1 MAITK
6 KYLEFLGIENPETA
20 EEMAVEIAGLKTIIK
35 SAEKLISEYEQALAI
50 VELKKQEMQENENQ
64 NNLKKGE

>member
-50 VELKKQEMQENENQ
+50 VELKKQEIQEDEN
-64 NNLKKGE
+64 NSKKGA

>member
-6 KYLEFLGIENPETA
+6 KYLEFLGITNPETA
-20 EEMAVEIAGLKTIIK
+20 EEIAVEIAGLKTVIK

-50 VELKKQEMQENENQ
+50 VELKKQEIREDEDNS
-64 NNLKKGE
+64 KKGV